1 MQRCSADDIFW
12 IARIILKDLKIGIKH
27 EKVLPLFHTDALDLY
42 NVTSNLREVCRELQ
56 DPNKVMG
63 SNIFRLFAPIKPMLA
78 GKRKADEIR
87 SVFAGSELLIET
99 KFDGERIQCH
109 FNADDLKFFSRN
121 SNDYTHIYGP
131 KLGQIVRDSLGAP
144 AGILDGE
151 IVVLEKKDLDY
162 CPIWYE

>member
-1 MQRCSADDIFW
+1 
-12 IARIILKDLKIGIKH
+12 
-27 EKVLPLFHTDALDLY
+27 
-42 NVTSNLREVCRELQ
+42 
-56 DPNKVMG
+56 
-63 SNIFRLFAPIKPMLA
+63 MLA

-87 SVFAGSELLIET
+87 SVFAGSEILTET

-131 KLGQIVRDSLGAP
+131 KLAQTVRDCLSAP

-151 IVVLEKKDLDY
+151 IVVLEKKTWTTVQFGMNKTVALAEEEEEGEYQLCCIILLDY
-162 CPIWYE
+162 PNNNYSRYDI